1 MREKLLENK
10 LQTSL
15 EPDMFLRNMRVK
27 TEGGDIEQFHH
38 EDDGEEV
45 LELEYLNEQR
55 RNIKRE
61 LRNKRFRIK
70 TRAH

>member
-1 MREKLLENK
+1 
-10 LQTSL
+10 
-15 EPDMFLRNMRVK
+15 MFLRNMRVK
-27 TEGGDIEQFHH
+27 TEGGQIENFQE
-38 EDDGEEV
+38 EDDGEEG

>member
-1 MREKLLENK
+1 M
-10 LQTSL
+10 
-15 EPDMFLRNMRVK
+15 K
-27 TEGGDIEQFHH
+27 TEGKELEDIEN
-38 EDDGEEV
+38 EDGGDESTEG
-45 LELEYLNEQR
+45 EYLNEQR

>member
-1 MREKLLENK
+1 
-10 LQTSL
+10 
-15 EPDMFLRNMRVK
+15 MFLRNMRVK